1 MSKFIFITGGVV
13 SSLGKGITSA
23 SIGRLL
29 KSHGFSVNMV
39 KCDPYLNVD
48 AGTMSPFQHGEVF
61 VTEDGAETDLDLGH
75 YERFVDIKTKADNN
89 ITAGKIYRAVIE
101 KERKGEYLGQTVQ
114 VIPHLTDEIKSR
126 FLKLS
131 HGYDITI
138 IEIGGTVGDIE
149 SLPFLEAARQM
160 KLNRNSSDVI
170 YIHVTLVPYLSSS
183 DELKT
188 KPTQHSVTKLREI
201 GIDPDIIV
209 TRSEKPLTQEIK
221 KKIALFSSVPP
232 QAIIEAPDVG
242 SIYEVPSL
250 FRKQALDEQILMLLR
265 LRSNRYDSSEW
276 DRYVATLNEVFK
288 SNNSIKIIM
297 AGKYT
302 KLKDSYKS
310 LNEAILHASVS
321 NRVKVDIEY
330 LDTEVSQTEIEQKVK
345 NSHGL
350 IIPGGFGER
359 GVEGKIFAIKTAR
372 ENKIPF
378 FGICLGMQ
386 CCVIE
391 FARNVIGLKNANST
405 EFNSKTQHP
414 VITIIEG
421 QDKAYKGATMRLGN
435 YPCYIK
441 KNTLAYKIYSK
452 SIVFERH
459 RHRYEFNNDYLE
471 RFQKSGM
478 IISGFNKKDKLVE
491 IVEIPSHPFFIG
503 VQFHP
508 EFNSTPLNPHPIFV
522 NFIKASIQKANLREG
537 VYEKDTNKKT

>member
-29 KSHGFSVNMV
+29 KSHGFSINMV

-48 AGTMSPFQHGEVF
+48 AGTMNPFQHGEVF

-89 ITAGKIYRAVIE
+89 ITAGKIYSNVIE
-101 KERKGEYLGQTVQ
+101 KERRGEYLGQTVQ
-114 VIPHLTDEIKSR
+114 VIPHLTDEIKSK
-126 FLKLS
+126 FIKLS
-131 HGYDITI
+131 QGYEITI

-209 TRSEKPLTQEIK
+209 TRSEKPLTSDIK
-221 KKIALFSSVPP
+221 KKIALFSSVPS
-232 QAIIEAPDVG
+232 QAIIEAPNVLT
-242 SIYEVPSL
+242 IYEVPSL
-250 FRKQALDEQILMLLR
+250 FKKQALDEQILMLLR

-276 DRYVATLNEVFK
+276 DRFVNKLDMVMSTKKIL
-288 SNNSIKIIM
+288 KIIM

-310 LNEAILHASVS
+310 LNEAILHASVM
-321 NRVKVDIEY
+321 NGIKVEIDY
-330 LDTEVSQTEIEQKVK
+330 LDTEESNLEIEEKVK
-345 NSHGL
+345 SSDGL

-359 GVEGKIFAIKTAR
+359 GVEGKIHAIKVAR

-391 FARNVIGLKNANST
+391 FARNVLGLKNANST
-405 EFNSKTQHP
+405 EFNSKTPHP
-414 VITIIEG
+414 VITLMESQKNIH
-421 QDKAYKGATMRLGN
+421 KGGTMRLGN
-435 YPCYIK
+435 YPCNIK
-441 KNTLAYKIYSK
+441 KNTLAWKIYSK
-452 SIVFERH
+452 PIVYERH
-459 RHRYEFNNDYLE
+459 RHRYEFNNEYIDKFE
-471 RFQKSGM
+471 KRGM
-478 IISGFNKKDKLVE
+478 KISGFNKKDKLVE
-491 IVEIPSHPFFIG
+491 IVEIPTHPFFIG

-508 EFNSTPLNPHPIFV
+508 EFNSRPLYPHPIFV
-522 NFIKASIQKANLREG
+522 EFIKAALVKRVNLIE
-537 VYEKDTNKKT
+537 VDYEKNKT

>member
-29 KSHGFSVNMV
+29 KSHGFSLNMV

-75 YERFVDIKTKADNN
+75 YERFVDIKTTADNN
-89 ITAGKIYRAVIE
+89 ITAGKIYSAVIE
-101 KERKGEYLGQTVQ
+101 KERRGEYLGQTVQ

-126 FLKLS
+126 FMKLS
-131 HGYDITI
+131 QGYDITI

-201 GIDPDIIV
+201 GIDPDIII
-209 TRSEKPLTQEIK
+209 TRSERPLTAEIK
-221 KKIALFSSVPP
+221 KKIALFASVPP

-242 SIYEVPSL
+242 CIYEVPSL

-265 LRSNRYDSSEW
+265 LRSNRYDSTDW
-276 DRYVATLNEVFK
+276 DRYVSTLNEVLK
-288 SNNSIKIIM
+288 SNNAIKIVM

-321 NRVKVDIEY
+321 NKVKVNIEY
-330 LDTEVSQTEIEQKVK
+330 LDTELPFSEIEQKIK
-345 NSHGL
+345 SSHGL

-359 GVEGKIFAIKTAR
+359 GVEGKIFAIKVAR
-372 ENKIPF
+372 ENNIPF

-391 FARNVIGLKNANST
+391 FARNIIGLKNANST
-405 EFNSKTQHP
+405 EFNSKTSHP
-414 VITIIEG
+414 VITLIKG
-421 QDKAYKGATMRLGN
+421 QNTTYKGATMRLGS
-435 YPCYIK
+435 YPCNIK
-441 KNTLAYKIYSK
+441 KNTLAYRVYSK
-452 SIVFERH
+452 SVIFERH
-459 RHRYEFNNDYLE
+459 RHRYEFNNDYLDK
-471 RFQKSGM
+471 FQKSGM
-478 IISGFNKKDKLVE
+478 VISGFNKRDKLVE

-508 EFNSTPLNPHPIFV
+508 EFSSTPLNPHPLFV
-522 NFIKASIQKANLREG
+522 SFIKACLQRANSKEG
-537 VYEKDTNKKT
+537 SYEKDTAKRV

>member
-29 KSHGFSVNMV
+29 KSHGFLVNMV

-75 YERFVDIKTKADNN
+75 YERFVEIKTKADNN
-89 ITAGKIYRAVIE
+89 ITAGKIYSIVIE

-114 VIPHLTDEIKSR
+114 VIPHLTDEIKSK
-126 FLKLS
+126 FLKLAK
-131 HGYDITI
+131 GYDITI

-209 TRSEKPLTQEIK
+209 TRSEKPLNSEIK

-232 QAIIEAPDVG
+232 QAIIEAPNV
-242 SIYEVPSL
+242 STIYEIPSL
-250 FRKQALDEQILMLLR
+250 FKKQALDEQILMLLR
-265 LRSNRYDSSEW
+265 LRSNKYDSSEW
-276 DRYVATLNEVFK
+276 DKFVSRLNLIM
-288 SNNSIKIIM
+288 NSKNSLKIIM

-302 KLKDSYKS
+302 KLRDSYKS
-310 LNEAILHASVS
+310 LNEAILHASVA
-321 NRVKVDIEY
+321 NGIRVDIEY
-330 LDTEVSQTEIEQKVK
+330 LDTEESKAKIEQKVK
-345 NSHGL
+345 SCDGL

-359 GVEGKIFAIKTAR
+359 GIEGKIHAIKIAR
-372 ENKIPF
+372 ENRIPF

-391 FARNVIGLKNANST
+391 FARNVLGLKNANST
-405 EFNSKTQHP
+405 EFDPKTPYP
-414 VITIIEG
+414 VITLIKN
-421 QDKAYKGATMRLGN
+421 QKNVYKGASMRLGN
-435 YPCYIK
+435 YPCSIK
-441 KNTLAYKIYSK
+441 KNTLAWKIYSK
-452 SIVFERH
+452 SIIYERH
-459 RHRYEFNNDYLE
+459 RHRYEFNNRYIYSFE
-471 RFQKSGM
+471 KRGM
-478 IISGFNKKDKLVE
+478 KISGLNKKDNLVE
-491 IVEIPSHPFFIG
+491 IVEITDHPFFIG

-508 EFNSTPLNPHPIFV
+508 EFNSKPLNPHPIFV
-522 NFIKASIQKANLREG
+522 EFIKAALKDKELD
-537 VYEKDTNKKT
+537 YEKSKN

>member
-61 VTEDGAETDLDLGH
+61 VTEDGAETDLDLGY
-75 YERFVDIKTKADNN
+75 YERFVGIKTKAENN
-89 ITAGKIYRAVIE
+89 ITAGKIYSAVIT
-101 KERKGEYLGQTVQ
+101 KERKGDYLGQTVQ
-114 VIPHLTDEIKSR
+114 VIPHLTDEIKNR
-126 FLKLS
+126 FIKLS
-131 HGYDITI
+131 EGYDITI

-160 KLNRNSSDVI
+160 KIDRNLADVI

-201 GIDPDIIV
+201 GIDPDIII
-209 TRSEKPLTQEIK
+209 TRSEKSLNQEIK

-232 QAIIEAPDVG
+232 QAIIEAPNL
-242 SIYEVPSL
+242 STIYELPL
-250 FRKQALDEQILMLLR
+250 IFKKQSLDEQILMLLR
-265 LRSNRYDSSEW
+265 LRSNRYDISDWEKLVMRIKDTMSSKNQLK
-276 DRYVATLNEVFK
+276 VV
-288 SNNSIKIIM
+288 I

-310 LNEAILHASVS
+310 LNDAIFHAGVS
-321 NRVKVDIEY
+321 NGVKVDINY
-330 LDTEVSQTEIEQKVK
+330 LDTEETTKKIENTL
-345 NSHGL
+345 NSSDGL

-359 GVEGKIFAIKTAR
+359 GIDGKIHAVKIAR
-372 ENKIPF
+372 ENNIPF
-378 FGICLGMQ
+378 LGICLGMQ

-391 FARNVIGLKNANST
+391 FARNVLKLSNANST
-405 EFNSKTQHP
+405 EFNPKTPHP
-414 VITIIEG
+414 VITLMEG
-421 QDKAYKGATMRLGN
+421 QKNVEKGSTMRLGN
-435 YPCYIK
+435 YPCSIK
-441 KNTLAYKIYSK
+441 KNTLAYRIYSK
-452 SIVFERH
+452 TLILERH
-459 RHRYEFNNDYLE
+459 RHRYEFNNEYIS
-471 RFQKSGM
+471 RFEKAGM
-478 IISGFNKKDKLVE
+478 RISGFNKKDKLVE

-508 EFNSTPLNPHPIFV
+508 EFNSYPLSPNPIFIE
-522 NFIKASIQKANLREG
+522 FLKACTKKAIIGL
-537 VYEKDTNKKT
+537 

>member
-1 MSKFIFITGGVV
+1 MSSKFIFITGGVV

-75 YERFVDIKTKADNN
+75 YERFVEIRTISENN
-89 ITAGKIYRAVIE
+89 ITAGKIYRTVIE

-114 VIPHLTDEIKSR
+114 VIPHLTDEIKNR
-126 FLKLS
+126 FIKLS
-131 HGYDITI
+131 QGYDITI

-209 TRSEKPLTQEIK
+209 TRSEKPLTSDIK
-221 KKIALFSSVPP
+221 RKIALFSSVPP
-232 QAIIEAPDVG
+232 QAIIEAPNVS

-250 FRKQALDEQILMLLR
+250 FKKQALDEQILMLLR
-265 LRSNRYDSSEW
+265 LRSNRYDSTEW
-276 DRYVATLNEVFK
+276 DRFVNRLIELTHKNDAINIV
-288 SNNSIKIIM
+288 M

-310 LNEAILHASVS
+310 LNEAILHASVHTG
-321 NRVKVDIEY
+321 VKVNIDY
-330 LDTEVSQTEIEQKVK
+330 LDTEEDDIEIEKK
-345 NSHGL
+345 IKSTNGL

-359 GVEGKIFAIKTAR
+359 GVEGKIYAIKVAR
-372 ENKIPF
+372 ENGIPF

-391 FARNVIGLKNANST
+391 FARNVLKLKNANST
-405 EFNSKTQHP
+405 EFNPKTPHP
-414 VITIIEG
+414 VITLMEN
-421 QDKAYKGATMRLGN
+421 QKNAYKGGTMRLGN
-435 YPCYIK
+435 YPCNIK
-441 KNTLAYKIYSK
+441 KNTLAFKIYSK
-452 SIVFERH
+452 SLIHERH
-459 RHRYEFNNDYLE
+459 RHRYEFNNTYLE
-471 RFQKSGM
+471 SFEKAGM
-478 IISGFNKKDKLVE
+478 KISGFNQKDKLVE

-508 EFNSTPLNPHPIFV
+508 EFNSKPLTPHPIFIE
-522 NFIKASIQKANLREG
+522 FIKAATR
-537 VYEKDTNKKT
+537 TNNKTMRIV

>member
-1 MSKFIFITGGVV
+1 MAKFIFITGGVV

-75 YERFVDIKTKADNN
+75 YERFVGIKTKAENN
-89 ITAGKIYRAVIE
+89 ITAGKIYSTVIT
-101 KERKGEYLGQTVQ
+101 KEREGEYLGQTVQ
-114 VIPHLTDEIKSR
+114 VIPHLTDEIKNR
-126 FLKLS
+126 FIRLS
-131 HGYDITI
+131 EGYDITI

-160 KLNRNSSDVI
+160 KIGRNLGDVI

-201 GIDPDIIV
+201 GIDPDIII
-209 TRSEKPLTQEIK
+209 TRSEKNLTHEIK

-232 QAIIEAPDVG
+232 QAIIEAPNV
-242 SIYEVPSL
+242 STIYEVPL
-250 FRKQALDEQILMLLR
+250 IFKKQALDEQILMLLR
-265 LRSNRYDSSEW
+265 LRSNKYDISEW
-276 DRYVATLNEVFK
+276 ERFVMRIKDTV
-288 SNNSIKIIM
+288 NSKEHIKIVM

-310 LNEAILHASVS
+310 LNEAVFHASVL
-321 NRVKVDIEY
+321 NQTKLDIIY
-330 LDTEVSQTEIEQKVK
+330 LDTEESIEKIEESVK
-345 NSHGL
+345 TSDGI

-359 GVEGKIFAIKTAR
+359 GIEGKIHAIKVAR
-372 ENKIPF
+372 ENGIPF
-378 FGICLGMQ
+378 LGICLGMQ

-391 FARNVIGLKNANST
+391 FARNVLKLSKANST
-405 EFNSKTQHP
+405 EFNPKTPHP
-414 VITIIEG
+414 VITFIEG
-421 QDKAYKGATMRLGN
+421 QINAKKGGTMRLGT
-435 YPCYIK
+435 YPCNIK

-452 SIVFERH
+452 NIIFERH
-459 RHRYEFNNDYLE
+459 RHRYEFNNKYIPLFE
-471 RFQKSGM
+471 KAGM
-478 IISGFNKKDKLVE
+478 RISGFNKKDKLVE

-508 EFNSTPLNPHPIFV
+508 EFNSQPLAPNPIFV
-522 NFIKASIQKANLREG
+522 EFLKACSNRKNTKSQG
-537 VYEKDTNKKT
+537 

>member
-1 MSKFIFITGGVV
+1 MNSKFIFITGGVV

-29 KSHGFSVNMV
+29 KSHGFSLNIV

-61 VTEDGAETDLDLGH
+61 VTKDGAETDLDLGH
-75 YERFVDIKTKADNN
+75 YERFVEIDTTSDNN
-89 ITAGKIYRAVIE
+89 ITAGKIYSAVIG

-114 VIPHLTDEIKSR
+114 VIPHLTDEIKNR
-126 FLKLS
+126 FIKLS
-131 HGYDITI
+131 QGYDITI

-209 TRSEKPLTQEIK
+209 TRSEKPLTPDIK

-232 QAIIEAPDVG
+232 QAIIEAPNVA

-250 FRKQALDEQILMLLR
+250 FKKQALDEQILMLLR
-265 LRSNRYDSSEW
+265 LRSNRYDSSDW
-276 DRYVATLNEVFK
+276 DKFVNGLIELSHK
-288 SNNSIKIIM
+288 NNTINIVM

-310 LNEAILHASVS
+310 LNEAILHASVHAG
-321 NRVKVDIEY
+321 VKVNIDY
-330 LDTEVSQTEIEQKVK
+330 LDTEENEFEIEKK
-345 NSHGL
+345 IKSADGL

-359 GVEGKIFAIKTAR
+359 GVEGKIYAIKVAR
-372 ENKIPF
+372 ENAIPF

-391 FARNVIGLKNANST
+391 FARNVLKLKKANST
-405 EFNSKTQHP
+405 EFDTKTPHP
-414 VITIIEG
+414 VITLMEN
-421 QDKAYKGATMRLGN
+421 QKNAYKGGTMRLGN
-435 YPCYIK
+435 YQCNIK
-441 KNTLAYKIYSK
+441 KNTLAFK
-452 SIVFERH
+452 
-459 RHRYEFNNDYLE
+459 
-471 RFQKSGM
+471 
-478 IISGFNKKDKLVE
+478 
-491 IVEIPSHPFFIG
+491 
-503 VQFHP
+503 
-508 EFNSTPLNPHPIFV
+508 
-522 NFIKASIQKANLREG
+522 
-537 VYEKDTNKKT
+537 